1 MASKFL
7 YLSLKL
13 MDLVVNWI
21 KVDVVIYITTLLV
34 SVTMEM
40 TIIKPISK
48 ILDMQLAIQ
57 MIS

>member
-1 MASKFL
+1 MALKFL

-34 SVTMEM
+34 SIATETRVV
-40 TIIKPISK
+40 KPLSK
-48 ILDMQLAIQ
+48 ILAMQLAVQ

>member
-21 KVDVVIYITTLLV
+21 KVDVVIYINTLLV
-34 SVTMEM
+34 SIAMEM
-40 TIIKPISK
+40 TVVKPFSK
-48 ILDMQLAIQ
+48 ILAMQLAVQ